1 MSVELVEMEASTV
14 AMRNRLEEMEEK
26 INIAQQFFRKV
37 MVEGQDYGIIP
48 GTDKPTLFKAG
59 AEKLCELYGYAPT
72 IKEVRE
78 EKDNETGFAR
88 CLVIVSLYKKGTDEL
103 VAEGVGE
110 ANTMEDKF
118 RWRWVPEWELPPDVN
133 VSGLRHREKT
143 AKNGRKY
150 KLYRLENESPWSLW
164 NTVLKMAK
172 KRALIDAVLSA
183 TRLSGIF
190 TQDAEDLEI
199 WIETESVEIDN
210 EGAEPAPGTKSTS
223 EPKGSPPTGPKR
235 SGSGRK
241 LTTNQ
246 IQILRDKAKDKG
258 LGDEA
263 LCHLAGEVTGKER
276 LEDLTTSDFNDLIE
290 VLKQM

>member
-1 MSVELVEMEASTV
+1 MSIELVEMEASTV
-14 AMRNRLEEMEEK
+14 AMRNRLEEMKEK
-26 INIAQQFFRKV
+26 ISIAQQFFRTV

-72 IKEVRE
+72 IKEVKE
-78 EKDNETGFAR
+78 EKDNETGFAHY
-88 CLVIVSLYKKGTDEL
+88 LVVVSLYKKGTSEL

-118 RWRWVPEWELPPDVN
+118 RWRWIPEWELPSDVSI
-133 VSGLRHREKT
+133 SGIRYRERT

-150 KLYRLENESPWSLW
+150 KLYRFENESPWSLW

-190 TQDAEDLEI
+190 TQDVEDLEV
-199 WIETESVEIDN
+199 WIEAESVEMNTED
-210 EGAEPAPGTKSTS
+210 AEPAPTTKSTS
-223 EPKGSPPTGPKR
+223 ESKGSPPTGPKR
-235 SGSGRK
+235 DGSGRK
-241 LTTNQ
+241 LTANQ
-246 IQILRDKAKDKG
+246 IQILRDKARDKG

-263 LCHLAGEVTGKER
+263 LCRLAEEVTGKER
-276 LEDLTTSDFNDLIE
+276 LEDLTTSDFNDLTE